1 VSIIFSGLGLTKKSD
16 RLSTAS
22 PDETLSWPVK
32 LDGLR
37 TSSGA
42 PKSINSKVII
52 GRMMVVIL
60 PCGATGWRGKKKD
73 DSMLQ
78 A

>member
-52 GRMMVVIL
+52 GS
-60 PCGATGWRGKKKD
+60 D
-73 DSMLQ
+73 DGGDSAMWCNRLEGEEKR
-78 A
+78 